1 MSKGNKKKKISSKGF
16 ILRFSILISYILVLI
31 YFYFIIVGFGSH
43 PLVVILILVFIFL
56 VTLGPFLRKKK
67 EGSFY
72 SRMFPEK
79 KQRFLYERER
89 KKRIPFIKNESKQ
102 IQPKIFPTID
112 LEYEYRKPIISDCE
126 NCGNILPNFIKNKC
140 PFCGE
145 QI

>member
-1 MSKGNKKKKISSKGF
+1 MSKDNKKKKISNKGL
-16 ILRFSILISYILVLI
+16 ILRFTILISYILVLL
-31 YFYFIIVGFGSH
+31 YLYFIIIEFGSH
-43 PLVVILILVFIFL
+43 PLVAIFLLVFIFL
-56 VTLGPFLRKKK
+56 VTLGPFLRKKR
-67 EGSFY
+67 GSLY
-72 SRMFPEK
+72 SRMFPDRK
-79 KQRFLYERER
+79 KHPIYERER
-89 KKRIPFIKNESKQ
+89 KKRIPITKKEPKQ